1 MKTMKTQA
9 LSAGRRWRYLLAAGV
24 LLGSAGMAAAQWP
37 LPDQGKL
44 LALGGASQIE
54 GAGGGGLTPWALITG
69 YGTRDSYGGNV
80 HTTGVRTQDYAIDSA
95 GVAFGFADRFEIS
108 LASQKLQG
116 SLAPL
121 AQLAITQDIVGLKLK
136 LSGDALAD
144 QDRLLPQI
152 ALGIQYKRNRGVRGL
167 DALGVTSVTQLGA
180 RSDHGIDVTLSATKI
195 LLDQSLLL
203 NATLRATKANQ
214 FGLLGFGGDL
224 HDRYQPMLETSVVYL
239 INRQLV
245 AGVEYRM
252 KPRNLS
258 VDNEKDAADVFVGYF
273 LNRNVSV
280 MLGWVTLGDVTIFN
294 PRRQNGAYLS
304 LQGGF

>member
-1 MKTMKTQA
+1 MKTMKIQA
-9 LSAGRRWRYLLAAGV
+9 ISTRSRWRHLLAASV
-24 LLGSAGMAAAQWP
+24 LTGCSGMAAAQWP

-80 HTTGVRTQDYAIDSA
+80 HYTGVRTQDYAIDSA

-136 LSGDALAD
+136 LAGDALAD

-152 ALGIQYKRNRGVRGL
+152 ALGVQYKRNRGIRGL

-180 RSDHGIDVTLSATKI
+180 RNDHGIDVTLSATKI

-224 HDRYQPMLETSVVYL
+224 HDRYQPMLESSVVYL

-245 AGVEYRM
+245 AGIEYRM

-258 VDNEKDAADVFVGYF
+258 VDKEKDAADVFVGYF

-294 PRRQNGAYLS
+294 PRRQSGAYLS

>member
-1 MKTMKTQA
+1 MKIHG
-9 LSAGRRWRYLLAAGV
+9 SRGRNRCCHLLVAATLMGAAGI
-24 LLGSAGMAAAQWP
+24 AAAGSL
-37 LPDQGKL
+37 LPDQARL
-44 LALGGASQIE
+44 LTLGGASQIE

-69 YGTRDSYGGNV
+69 YGSRDSYGGNV
-80 HTTGVRTQDYAIDSA
+80 HYTGVRTQDYAIDSA

-116 SLAPL
+116 SQAPL
-121 AQLAITQDIVGLKLK
+121 DQLAITQDIVGLKLK

-144 QDRLLPQI
+144 QDRLMPQI
-152 ALGIQYKRNRGVRGL
+152 ALGIQYKRNRGVHGL

-180 RSDHGIDVTLSATKI
+180 RSDHGIDFTLSATK
-195 LLDQSLLL
+195 LMLDQSLLL
-203 NATLRATKANQ
+203 NATVRATKANQ

-245 AGVEYRM
+245 AGAEYRM

-273 LNRNVSV
+273 LNRNFSV
-280 MLGWVTLGDVTIFN
+280 MLGWVTLGDITVFN
-294 PRRQNGAYLS
+294 SRRQNGAYLS

>member
-1 MKTMKTQA
+1 MRVHGKKVRHP
-9 LSAGRRWRYLLAAGV
+9 GCHVLLAAT
-24 LLGSAGMAAAQWP
+24 LLGSTAIAAAGSL
-37 LPDQGKL
+37 LPDQARL
-44 LALGGASQIE
+44 LALGGVSQIE

-69 YGTRDSYGGNV
+69 YGSRDSYGGNI
-80 HTTGVRTQDYAIDSA
+80 HYTGVRTQDYTIDST
-95 GVAFGFADRFEIS
+95 GVAFGFADRVEIS

-116 SLAPL
+116 SQAPL
-121 AQLAITQDIVGLKLK
+121 AQLAITQEIVGLKLR
-136 LSGDALAD
+136 LAGDALVD
-144 QDRLLPQI
+144 QDRLMPQI

-180 RSDHGIDVTLSATKI
+180 RSDHGIDFTLSATK
-195 LLDQSLLL
+195 LMLDQSLLL
-203 NATLRATKANQ
+203 NATARATKANQ

-224 HDRYQPMLETSVVYL
+224 HDRYQPMLETSVAYL

-245 AGVEYRM
+245 TGVEYRM

-258 VDNEKDAADVFVGYF
+258 VDHEKDAADVFVGYF
-273 LNRNVSV
+273 LNRNFSV
-280 MLGWVTLGDVTIFN
+280 LLGWVTLGDVTIFN